1 MFSLGGFLI
10 FQVENLNNGSYFES
24 LWWSIFTL
32 IGSDFQLNL
41 VQSNLGK
48 SISVILMFAGMI
60 FIGVLTATLTTLM
73 VGDESEKSIDTLRSY
88 LDKRLNEI
96 ENKN

>member
-1 MFSLGGFLI
+1 MGGFLI
-10 FQVENLNNGSYFES
+10 FQFDNLNNGSYFES

-32 IGSDFQLNL
+32 IGSDFQLDL

-48 SISVILMFAGMI
+48 IISVVLMFVGMV

-73 VGDESEKSIDTLRSY
+73 VGDESEKSIDTLRLY

-96 ENKN
+96 GNKK